1 MVQVMWL
8 LWTKQSAIFPHSVPS
23 YTTPKFS
30 HDINSCSF
38 QAAIVAKELN
48 EFLSHYRRETEFF
61 TVFREEAGMVPRHT
75 FEEFVAF
82 ANDSDLEEVLTLQTK
97 LYRCAHIFL
106 GKCLPPVN
114 GKRHSLLR

>member
-1 MVQVMWL
+1 MSPNFPIL
-8 LWTKQSAIFPHSVPS
+8 LTLLKKDNKRAMLFL
-23 YTTPKFS
+23 T
-30 HDINSCSF
+30 

-82 ANDSDLEEVLTLQTK
+82 ANDSDLEEVLTVQTK

-114 GKRHSLLR
+114 GKRHSLLRLQSLFRVTI